1 MAGAWWKDMQFE
13 GVQTAVDEV
22 GSTPD
27 ALAAPNPSRRASHN
41 QAEASTA
48 EPGER
53 VLAGRVA
60 DGRRQEL
67 SWVPIRPLVVAP
79 EIAKSAAGG

>member
-1 MAGAWWKDMQFE
+1 MQFE
-13 GVQTAVDEV
+13 GVQSAVDEA

-27 ALAAPNPSRRASHN
+27 ALAAPNPSRRASRN

-60 DGRRQEL
+60 DGRRQEG
-67 SWVPIRPLVVAP
+67 VVGADQ
-79 EIAKSAAGG
+79 AVGGDAGDREVSGRG